1 MVSGCRGT
9 ILMSGGSGLLG
20 SEFVRLNPEIIA
32 PSRGEMDILDP
43 ESVNEWFLRVSPD
56 VYIHA
61 AAIVGTVECRS
72 DPVAAMKANAGSV
85 LTAMLACRQSGC
97 RMVYISS
104 DSVFERGLEREGGC
118 YREED
123 PIGAVNIYPR
133 SKIAGEMIL
142 SALEDHLIIRT
153 SFVSRFKT
161 KYKGAFCDQYTSRDF
176 VDILAPQ
183 LLRAA
188 LSELIGTIHIG
199 SHRRSQYDLLRIAFP
214 EIRPT
219 RRRDVD
225 SSLTADSS
233 LSSKVWRAWNSQFED
248 GRTVG
253 EGESCDES

>member
-1 MVSGCRGT
+1 MTSGCRGT
-9 ILMSGGSGLLG
+9 ILMSGGRGLLG
-20 SEFVRLNPEIIA
+20 SEFVRLNPAIIA
-32 PSRGEMDILDP
+32 PSRKDMDVLDP

-61 AAIVGTVECRS
+61 AAIVGTVECRG

-85 LTAMLACRQSGC
+85 LTAMLACQRFGC

-104 DSVFERGLEREGGC
+104 DSVFERGLQREGGN
-118 YREED
+118 YREDD

-133 SKIAGEMIL
+133 SKIAGEMIA
-142 SALEDHLIIRT
+142 SALDDHLVIRT

-176 VDILAPQ
+176 VDILAPE

-188 LSELIGTIHIG
+188 LSDLTGTIHIG
-199 SHRRSQYDLLRIAFP
+199 SQRRSQYDLLRTAFP

-219 RRRDVD
+219 RRADVD

-233 LSSKVWRAWNSQFED
+233 LSSKVWRAWNRQF
-248 GRTVG
+248 GNGCTVG
-253 EGESCDES
+253 KKECWDES

>member
-1 MVSGCRGT
+1 MASGCRGT
-9 ILMSGGSGLLG
+9 VLMSGGSGLLG

-32 PSRGEMDILDP
+32 PSRKDMDVLDP

-61 AAIVGTVECRS
+61 AAIVGTVECRG

-85 LTAMLACRQSGC
+85 LTSMLACRQFGC

-104 DSVFERGLEREGGC
+104 DSVFERGLWREGGC
-118 YREED
+118 YREDD

-133 SKIAGEMIL
+133 SKIAGEMIS
-142 SALEDHLIIRT
+142 SALDNHLIIRT

-161 KYKGAFCDQYTSRDF
+161 KYEGAFCDQYTSRDF
-176 VDILAPQ
+176 VDILAPE

-188 LSELIGTIHIG
+188 LSELTGTIHIG
-199 SHRRSQYDLLRIAFP
+199 SQRRSQYDLLRTAFP

-219 RRRDVD
+219 RRADVD

-233 LSSKVWRAWNSQFED
+233 LSSKVWRAWNSQF
-248 GRTVG
+248 GNGCTVG
-253 EGESCDES
+253 EGECCDES

>member
-1 MVSGCRGT
+1 MGSGCQGT
-9 ILMSGGSGLLG
+9 VLMSGGSGLLG

-32 PSRGEMDILDP
+32 PSRKDMDVLDP

-61 AAIVGTVECRS
+61 AAIVGTVECRG

-85 LTAMLACRQSGC
+85 LTAMLACQQFGC

-104 DSVFERGLEREGGC
+104 DSVFERGLQREGGC
-118 YREED
+118 YREDD

-133 SKIAGEMIL
+133 SKIAGEMIA
-142 SALEDHLIIRT
+142 SALDDHLVIRT

-176 VDILAPQ
+176 VDILAPE

-188 LSELIGTIHIG
+188 LSELTGTIHIA
-199 SHRRSQYDLLRIAFP
+199 SQRRSQYDLLRTAFP

-219 RRRDVD
+219 QRADVD

-233 LSSKVWRAWNSQFED
+233 LSSKVWRAWNSQF
-248 GRTVG
+248 GNGCTLG
-253 EGESCDES
+253 EGECCDES